1 MKKNNKLII
10 VLFLIIFFLCGY
22 LIGMRYPPS
31 VFISNTGTSIFKNLT
46 NNSNLL
52 NQTFDILQNNF
63 YKKISS
69 DELIKGMVNSLNDPY
84 TAFFDPAETKD
95 LQAEIEGIYGG
106 IGVVIQMNEKEQILE
121 IVSVFKNTPAEQAGL
136 KSGDLIEKV
145 DSTALKGLSLEE
157 ASLKVKGKI
166 GTSVVLTIKRENE
179 GLTFTIKRENI
190 KIPIIEKDYRDDG
203 KIGYLKFNMFTDNS
217 SAEFNSVLNEFKQ
230 KNVKGVILDL
240 RDNSGGLLA
249 ECEKI
254 ASNFIPS
261 GILLWTRNRDG
272 VTEPLKIKGQEFNLP
287 LVVLINNGTASAA
300 EILTG
305 VIKDYNVGTIIGEKT
320 FGKGVIQQIFNLP
333 GSYTLKVTVEEY
345 LTPDKNEIN
354 GKGITPDI
362 TVQNNPDKP
371 QEDLQLQK
379 AIEILSKEIW

>member
-22 LIGMRYPPS
+22 LTGMRYPPS

-69 DELIKGMVNSLNDPY
+69 DGLIKGMVNSLNDPY
-84 TAFFDPAETKD
+84 TAFFDPTETKD
-95 LQAEIEGIYGG
+95 LQAEIEGIYAG
-106 IGVVIQMNEKEQILE
+106 IGVVIKMNEKEQILE

-136 KSGDLIEKV
+136 KSGDLIEKA

-157 ASLKVKGKI
+157 ASLKVKGEI

-179 GLTFTIKRENI
+179 ELTFTIKRENI

-272 VTEPLKIKGQEFNLP
+272 LTEPLKIKGQEFNLP

-305 VIKDYNVGTIIGEKT
+305 VIKDYNVGTIIGENT

-345 LTPDKNEIN
+345 LTPNKIEIN

-379 AIEILSKEIW
+379 AIEILSKEI

>member
-22 LIGMRYPPS
+22 LTGMRYPPS

-69 DELIKGMVNSLNDPY
+69 DGLIKGMVNSLNDPY

-95 LQAEIEGIYGG
+95 LQAEIEGIYAG
-106 IGVVIQMNEKEQILE
+106 IGVVIKMNEKEQILE

-136 KSGDLIEKV
+136 KSGDLIEKA

-157 ASLKVKGKI
+157 ASLKVKGEI

-179 GLTFTIKRENI
+179 ELTFTIKRENI

-272 VTEPLKIKGQEFNLP
+272 LTEPLKIKGQEFNLP

-305 VIKDYNVGTIIGEKT
+305 VIKDYNVGTIIGENT

-345 LTPDKNEIN
+345 LTPNKIEIN

>member
-84 TAFFDPAETKD
+84 TALFDPAETKD
-95 LQAEIEGIYGG
+95 LQAEIEGIYAG
-106 IGVVIQMNEKEQILE
+106 IGVVIKMNEKEQILE

-136 KSGDLIEKV
+136 KSGDLIEKA

-157 ASLKVKGKI
+157 ASLKVKGEI

-179 GLTFTIKRENI
+179 ELTFTIKRENI

-379 AIEILSKEIW
+379 AIEILSKEI

>member
-52 NQTFDILQNNF
+52 NQTFDILQSNF

-95 LQAEIEGIYGG
+95 LQAEIEGIYAG
-106 IGVVIQMNEKEQILE
+106 IGVVIKMNEKEQILE

-136 KSGDLIEKV
+136 KSGDLIEKA

-157 ASLKVKGKI
+157 ASLKVKGEI

-179 GLTFTIKRENI
+179 ELTFTIKRENI

-305 VIKDYNVGTIIGEKT
+305 VIKDYNVGTIIGENT

-345 LTPDKNEIN
+345 LTPNKIEIN

-379 AIEILSKEIW
+379 AIEILSKEI

>member
-22 LIGMRYPPS
+22 LTGMRYPPS

-69 DELIKGMVNSLNDPY
+69 DGLIKGMVNSLNDPY
-84 TAFFDPAETKD
+84 TAFFDPTETKD
-95 LQAEIEGIYGG
+95 LQAEIEGIYAG
-106 IGVVIQMNEKEQILE
+106 IGVVIKMNEKEQILE

-136 KSGDLIEKV
+136 KSGDLIEKA

-157 ASLKVKGKI
+157 ASLKVKGEI

-179 GLTFTIKRENI
+179 ELTFTIKRENI

-240 RDNSGGLLA
+240 RDNSGGLLT

-254 ASNFIPS
+254 ASNFILS

-272 VTEPLKIKGQEFNLP
+272 LTEPLKIKGQEFNLP

-305 VIKDYNVGTIIGEKT
+305 VIKDYNVGTIIGENT

-345 LTPDKNEIN
+345 LTPNKIEIN

-379 AIEILSKEIW
+379 AIEILSKEI

>member
-22 LIGMRYPPS
+22 LTGMRYPPS

-69 DELIKGMVNSLNDPY
+69 DGLIKGMVNSLNDPY

-95 LQAEIEGIYGG
+95 LQAEIEGIYAG
-106 IGVVIQMNEKEQILE
+106 IGVVIKMNEKEQILE

-136 KSGDLIEKV
+136 KSGDLIEKA

-157 ASLKVKGKI
+157 ASLKVKGEI

-179 GLTFTIKRENI
+179 ELTFTIKRENI

-240 RDNSGGLLA
+240 RDNSGGLLT

-254 ASNFIPS
+254 ASNFILS

-305 VIKDYNVGTIIGEKT
+305 VIKDYNVGTIIGENT

-345 LTPDKNEIN
+345 LTPNKIEIN

-379 AIEILSKEIW
+379 AIEILSKEI

>member
-10 VLFLIIFFLCGY
+10 VLSLIIFFLCGY

-52 NQTFDILQNNF
+52 NQTFDILQSNF

-95 LQAEIEGIYGG
+95 LQAEIEGIYAG
-106 IGVVIQMNEKEQILE
+106 IGVVIKMNEKEQILE

-136 KSGDLIEKV
+136 KSGDLIEKA

-157 ASLKVKGKI
+157 ASLKVKGEI

-179 GLTFTIKRENI
+179 ELTFTIKRENI

-305 VIKDYNVGTIIGEKT
+305 VIKDYNVGTIIGENT

-345 LTPDKNEIN
+345 LTPNKIEIN

-379 AIEILSKEIW
+379 AIEILSKEI

>member
-10 VLFLIIFFLCGY
+10 VLSLIIFFLCGY

-95 LQAEIEGIYGG
+95 LQAEIEGIYAG
-106 IGVVIQMNEKEQILE
+106 IGVVIKMNEKEQILE

-136 KSGDLIEKV
+136 KSGDLIEKA
-145 DSTALKGLSLEE
+145 DSTALKGLGLEE
-157 ASLKVKGKI
+157 ASLRVKGEI

-179 GLTFTIKRENI
+179 ELTFTIKRENI

-305 VIKDYNVGTIIGEKT
+305 VIKDYNVGTIIGENT

-345 LTPDKNEIN
+345 LTPNKIEIN

-379 AIEILSKEIW
+379 AIEILSKEI

>member
-22 LIGMRYPPS
+22 LTGMRYPPS
-31 VFISNTGTSIFKNLT
+31 VFINNTGTSIFKNLT

-69 DELIKGMVNSLNDPY
+69 DGLIKGMVNSLNDPY

-95 LQAEIEGIYGG
+95 LQAEIEGIYAG
-106 IGVVIQMNEKEQILE
+106 IGVVIKMNEKEQILE

-136 KSGDLIEKV
+136 KSGDLIEKA

-157 ASLKVKGKI
+157 ASLKVKGEI

-179 GLTFTIKRENI
+179 ELTFTIKRENI

-240 RDNSGGLLA
+240 RDNSGGLLT

-254 ASNFIPS
+254 ASNFILS

-272 VTEPLKIKGQEFNLP
+272 LTEPLKIKGQEFNLP

-305 VIKDYNVGTIIGEKT
+305 VIKDYNVGTIIGENT

-345 LTPDKNEIN
+345 LTPNKIEIN

-379 AIEILSKEIW
+379 AIEILSKEI

>member
-22 LIGMRYPPS
+22 LTGMRYPPS

-69 DELIKGMVNSLNDPY
+69 DGLIKGMVNSLNDPY

-95 LQAEIEGIYGG
+95 LQAEIEGIYAG
-106 IGVVIQMNEKEQILE
+106 IGVVIKMNEKEQILE

-136 KSGDLIEKV
+136 KSGDLIEKA

-157 ASLKVKGKI
+157 ASLKVKGEI

-179 GLTFTIKRENI
+179 ELTFTIKRENI

-305 VIKDYNVGTIIGEKT
+305 VIKDYNVGTIIGENT

-345 LTPDKNEIN
+345 LTPNKIEIN

-379 AIEILSKEIW
+379 AIEILSKEI

>member
-217 SAEFNSVLNEFKQ
+217 SAEFNSVLNKFKQ

-379 AIEILSKEIW
+379 AIEILSKEI

>member
-22 LIGMRYPPS
+22 LTGMRYPPS

-63 YKKISS
+63 YKKISG
-69 DELIKGMVNSLNDPY
+69 DELIKGMVNSFNDPY
-84 TAFFDPAETKD
+84 TAFFDPTETKD
-95 LQAEIEGIYGG
+95 LQAEIEGIYAG
-106 IGVVIQMNEKEQILE
+106 IGVVIKMNEKEQILE

-136 KSGDLIEKV
+136 KSGDLIEKA

-157 ASLKVKGKI
+157 ASLKVKGEI

-179 GLTFTIKRENI
+179 ELTFTIKRENI

-305 VIKDYNVGTIIGEKT
+305 VIKDYNVGTIIGENT

-345 LTPDKNEIN
+345 LTPNKIEIN

-379 AIEILSKEIW
+379 AIEILSKEI

>member
-69 DELIKGMVNSLNDPY
+69 DGLIKGMVNSLNDPY
-84 TAFFDPAETKD
+84 TAFFDPTETKD
-95 LQAEIEGIYGG
+95 LQAEIEGIYAG
-106 IGVVIQMNEKEQILE
+106 IGVVIKMNEKEQILE

-136 KSGDLIEKV
+136 KSGDLIEKA

-157 ASLKVKGKI
+157 ASLKVKGEI

-179 GLTFTIKRENI
+179 ELTFTIKRENI

-240 RDNSGGLLA
+240 RDNSGGLLT

-254 ASNFIPS
+254 ASNFILS

-272 VTEPLKIKGQEFNLP
+272 LTEPLKIKGQEFNLP

-305 VIKDYNVGTIIGEKT
+305 VIKDYNVGTIIGENT

-345 LTPDKNEIN
+345 LTPNKIEIN

-379 AIEILSKEIW
+379 AIEILSKEI

>member
-22 LIGMRYPPS
+22 LTGMRYPPS
-31 VFISNTGTSIFKNLT
+31 VFINNTGTSIFKNLT

-69 DELIKGMVNSLNDPY
+69 DGLIKGMVNSLNDPY

-95 LQAEIEGIYGG
+95 LQAEIEGIYAG
-106 IGVVIQMNEKEQILE
+106 IGVVIKMNEKEQILE

-136 KSGDLIEKV
+136 KSGDLIEKA

-157 ASLKVKGKI
+157 ASLKVKGEI

-179 GLTFTIKRENI
+179 ELTFTIKRENI

-305 VIKDYNVGTIIGEKT
+305 VIKDYNVGTIIGENT

-345 LTPDKNEIN
+345 LTPNKIEIN

-379 AIEILSKEIW
+379 AIEILSKEI

>member
-63 YKKISS
+63 YKKISG

-84 TAFFDPAETKD
+84 TAFFDPTETKD
-95 LQAEIEGIYGG
+95 LQAEIEGIYAG
-106 IGVVIQMNEKEQILE
+106 IGVVIKMNEKEQILE

-136 KSGDLIEKV
+136 KSGDLIEKA

-157 ASLKVKGKI
+157 ASLKVKGEI

-179 GLTFTIKRENI
+179 ELTFTIKRENI

-272 VTEPLKIKGQEFNLP
+272 LTEPLKIKGQEFNLP

-305 VIKDYNVGTIIGEKT
+305 VIKDYNVGTIIGENT

-345 LTPDKNEIN
+345 LTPNKIEIN

-379 AIEILSKEIW
+379 AIEILSKEI

>member
-22 LIGMRYPPS
+22 LTGMRYPPS

-69 DELIKGMVNSLNDPY
+69 DGLIKGMVNSLNDPY

-95 LQAEIEGIYGG
+95 LQAEIEGIYAG
-106 IGVVIQMNEKEQILE
+106 IGVVIKMNEKEQILE

-136 KSGDLIEKV
+136 KSGDLIEKA

-157 ASLKVKGKI
+157 ASLKVKGEI

-179 GLTFTIKRENI
+179 ELTFTIKRENI

-305 VIKDYNVGTIIGEKT
+305 VIKDYNVGTIIGENT

-345 LTPDKNEIN
+345 LTPNKIEIN

>member
-10 VLFLIIFFLCGY
+10 VLSLIIFFLCGY

-52 NQTFDILQNNF
+52 NQTFDILQSNF

-95 LQAEIEGIYGG
+95 LQAEIEGIYAG
-106 IGVVIQMNEKEQILE
+106 IGVVIKMNEKEQILE

-136 KSGDLIEKV
+136 KSGDLIEKA

-157 ASLKVKGKI
+157 ASLKVKGEI

-179 GLTFTIKRENI
+179 ELTFTIKRENI
-190 KIPIIEKDYRDDG
+190 KIPIIEKDYLDDG

-305 VIKDYNVGTIIGEKT
+305 VIKDYNVGTIIGENT

-345 LTPDKNEIN
+345 LTPNKIEIN

-379 AIEILSKEIW
+379 AIEILSKEI

>member
-84 TAFFDPAETKD
+84 TALFDPAETKD
-95 LQAEIEGIYGG
+95 LQAEIEGIYAG
-106 IGVVIQMNEKEQILE
+106 IGVVIKMNEKEQILE

-157 ASLKVKGKI
+157 ASLKVKGEI
-166 GTSVVLTIKRENE
+166 GTSVILTIKRENE
-179 GLTFTIKRENI
+179 ELIFTIKRENI

-240 RDNSGGLLA
+240 RDNSGGLLT

-379 AIEILSKEIW
+379 AIEILSKEI

>member
-22 LIGMRYPPS
+22 LTGMRYPPS

-69 DELIKGMVNSLNDPY
+69 DGLIKGMVNSLNDPY

-95 LQAEIEGIYGG
+95 LQAEIEGIYAG
-106 IGVVIQMNEKEQILE
+106 IGVVIKMNEKEQILE

-136 KSGDLIEKV
+136 KSGDLIEKA

-157 ASLKVKGKI
+157 ASLKVKGEI

-179 GLTFTIKRENI
+179 ELTFTIKRENI

-240 RDNSGGLLA
+240 RDNSGGLLT

-254 ASNFIPS
+254 ASNFILS

-272 VTEPLKIKGQEFNLP
+272 LTEPLKIKGQEFNLP

-305 VIKDYNVGTIIGEKT
+305 VIKDYNVGTIIGENT

-345 LTPDKNEIN
+345 LTPNKIEIN

-379 AIEILSKEIW
+379 AIEILSKEI

>member
-22 LIGMRYPPS
+22 LTGMRYPPS
-31 VFISNTGTSIFKNLT
+31 VFINNTGTSIFKNLT

-69 DELIKGMVNSLNDPY
+69 DGLIKGMVNSLNDPY

-95 LQAEIEGIYGG
+95 LQAEIEGIYAG
-106 IGVVIQMNEKEQILE
+106 IGVVIKMNEKEQILE

-136 KSGDLIEKV
+136 KSGDLIEKA

-157 ASLKVKGKI
+157 ASLKVKGEI

-179 GLTFTIKRENI
+179 ELTFTIKRENI

-272 VTEPLKIKGQEFNLP
+272 LTEPLKIKGQEFNLP

-305 VIKDYNVGTIIGEKT
+305 VIKDYNVGTIIGENT

-345 LTPDKNEIN
+345 LTPDKIEIN

-379 AIEILSKEIW
+379 AIEILSKEI

>member
-10 VLFLIIFFLCGY
+10 VLSLIIFFLCGY

-52 NQTFDILQNNF
+52 NQTFDILQSNF

-95 LQAEIEGIYGG
+95 LQAEIEGIYAG
-106 IGVVIQMNEKEQILE
+106 IGVVIKMNEKEQILE

-136 KSGDLIEKV
+136 KSGDLIEKA

-157 ASLKVKGKI
+157 ASLKVKGEI

-179 GLTFTIKRENI
+179 ELTFTIKRENI
-190 KIPIIEKDYRDDG
+190 KIPIIEKDYLDDG

-305 VIKDYNVGTIIGEKT
+305 VIKDYNVGTIIGENT

-345 LTPDKNEIN
+345 LTPDKIEIN

-379 AIEILSKEIW
+379 AIEILSKEI